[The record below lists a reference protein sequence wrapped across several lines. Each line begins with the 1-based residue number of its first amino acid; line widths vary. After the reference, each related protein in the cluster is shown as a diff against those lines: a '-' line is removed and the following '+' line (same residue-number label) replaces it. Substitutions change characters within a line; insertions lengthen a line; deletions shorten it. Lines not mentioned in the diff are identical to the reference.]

1 MPKPPKTHP
10 HAPRI
15 SNKRARFEFELL
27 ERFEAGIAL
36 KGTEVKSIR
45 LGNASLNEAYA
56 RIEQDQ
62 AYLVN
67 FQVLPYE
74 QGNIH
79 NHDPKRP
86 KLLLLHRRQIKKL
99 ASKVQVRGL
108 TLIPV
113 CVYFNSKGL
122 AKVEIAL
129 ARGRTYHDRRDS
141 QRKREDQR
149 EMDRARRGRNG
160 R

>member
-1 MPKPPKTHP
+1 MPKPPANPP
-10 HAPRI
+10 HTPRV
-15 SNKRARFEFELL
+15 SNKRARFDFELL
-27 ERFEAGIAL
+27 ERIEAGLAL

-56 RIEQDQ
+56 RVEGGQ
-62 AYLVN
+62 AYLIN
-67 FQVLPYE
+67 FQILPYE

-99 ASKVQVRGL
+99 ASSVQVRGL

-113 CVYFNSKGL
+113 SVYFNAKGL

-129 ARGRTYHDRRDS
+129 ARGRSRYDKRDTT
-141 QRKREDQR
+141 RKKEDKR
-149 EMDRARRGRNG
+149 EMDRARRAHKAR
-160 R
+160 

>member
-1 MPKPPKTHP
+1 MPKPPAKPP
-10 HAPRI
+10 HTPRV
-15 SNKRARFEFELL
+15 SNKRAKFDFELL
-27 ERFEAGIAL
+27 ERIEAGLAL

-56 RIEQDQ
+56 RVEGGQ
-62 AYLVN
+62 AYLIN
-67 FQVLPYE
+67 FQILPYE

-99 ASKVQVRGL
+99 ASSVQVRGL

-113 CVYFNSKGL
+113 SVYFNAKGL

-129 ARGRTYHDRRDS
+129 ARGRSRYDKRDSVRKKEDRR
-141 QRKREDQR
+141 EI
-149 EMDRARRGRNG
+149 DRARRSHKAR
-160 R
+160 